1 MSGDNPVD
9 LSSAAKPDSESETTE
24 KEDVCDRQRDVKD
37 KQKDVNDK
45 HEDVNDKERD
55 VNDKERDE
63 AGSHKPVVSSMK
75 DSANLAEPT
84 VATPSSEDRDGSRV
98 SAGTECDGEKNK
110 GLNNEGNQD
119 SNQQK
124 VCDGEPAVADEK
136 NVDEAKRLS
145 AIKPGDAGSEDIQE
159 NAKMDVDECED
170 GSEAA
175 NTGEKMDT
183 DV

>member
-1 MSGDNPVD
+1 MSGDNPVY
-9 LSSAAKPDSESETTE
+9 SSPAAKPDSESKTTE
-24 KEDVCDRQRDVKD
+24 KKDVCDRQRDVND
-37 KQKDVNDK
+37 KREDVNDK
-45 HEDVNDKERD
+45 HED

-124 VCDGEPAVADEK
+124 VCDDEPAVADEK
-136 NVDEAKRLS
+136 IVDEAKRLS

-159 NAKMDVDECED
+159 NANMDVDECED
-170 GSEAA
+170 GSETA

>member
-1 MSGDNPVD
+1 MSGDNPVY
-9 LSSAAKPDSESETTE
+9 SSPAAKPDSESETTE
-24 KEDVCDRQRDVKD
+24 KEDVCDRQRDVND
-37 KQKDVNDK
+37 KREDVNDK
-45 HEDVNDKERD
+45 HED

-110 GLNNEGNQD
+110 GLDNEGNQD